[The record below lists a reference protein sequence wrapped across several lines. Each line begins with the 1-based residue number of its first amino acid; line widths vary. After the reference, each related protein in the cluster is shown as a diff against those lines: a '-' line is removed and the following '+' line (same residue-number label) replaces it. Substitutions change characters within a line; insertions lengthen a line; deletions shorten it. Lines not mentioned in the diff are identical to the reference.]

1 MPKIREPRYRKIA
14 FLIAEK
20 IVNNEYRVGTK
31 LHARSKLSTT
41 FGVSAET
48 ARKAINVLSD
58 LDIVRAVHGSGVEI
72 LSREKAKSFL
82 NQAAE
87 TTNIQNIHVQIND
100 LIDEQKSALDN
111 LSGALSTLF
120 EQTQRVQ
127 QHNPLTPYEL
137 VLEQPSAKLNQS
149 IGNLNLWQ
157 NTGATVIGILHNE
170 DLIVSPGPYAVIE
183 TGDTLYFV
191 GNDTSYQ
198 AVQHFFY
205 Q

>member
-1 MPKIREPRYRKIA
+1 M
-14 FLIAEK
+14 
-20 IVNNEYRVGTK
+20 
-31 LHARSKLSTT
+31 
-41 FGVSAET
+41 
-48 ARKAINVLSD
+48 
-58 LDIVRAVHGSGVEI
+58 
-72 LSREKAKSFL
+72 
-82 NQAAE
+82 
-87 TTNIQNIHVQIND
+87 
-100 LIDEQKSALDN
+100 
-111 LSGALSTLF
+111 
-120 EQTQRVQ
+120 
-127 QHNPLTPYEL
+127 
-137 VLEQPSAKLNQS
+137 LEQPSAKLNQS

>member
-1 MPKIREPRYRKIA
+1 M
-14 FLIAEK
+14 
-20 IVNNEYRVGTK
+20 
-31 LHARSKLSTT
+31 
-41 FGVSAET
+41 
-48 ARKAINVLSD
+48 
-58 LDIVRAVHGSGVEI
+58 
-72 LSREKAKSFL
+72 SREKAKSFF

-170 DLIVSPGPYAVIE
+170 DLIV
-183 TGDTLYFV
+183 
-191 GNDTSYQ
+191 
-198 AVQHFFY
+198 
-205 Q
+205 